1 MNSPTHQRRLRG
13 ITGVLGIAAAS
24 IAGSAEQP
32 LDEVVVVATRL
43 PVPAAKVG
51 NSVSVLQ
58 RADIDAS
65 QAIAVSDLLA
75 SLPGVGVTRSGGP
88 GGLTGLRIRGAEADH
103 TLVLIDGVQI
113 NDPAAPGGGFDF
125 GNLLTAGISRIE
137 VLRGPQS
144 TLYGSQAIGGVVNI
158 VTTEAGG
165 APGGSLQAEYGSQD
179 STRFRADVG
188 GSSHR
193 ASARLAGEYYRTDG
207 ISTFG
212 SGDERDAFRNTSL
225 AGRLGYE
232 IAGNLNLDLRGYYAR
247 GRVQTDGYPPPS
259 FVFADAGD
267 YADKRQRVAYA
278 GLNIGEKTA
287 ALQHRLAYQVTHV
300 ERDEF
305 AGAIGAVA
313 PFGEYR
319 GVNERLEYQGSW
331 RMAPGYT
338 AVFGLQH
345 ETSRMR
351 NDIDPLAA
359 DTRTDSAFVQLQGEP
374 VQGLTLTGGYRQDDH
389 KSFGSHGSLQFAAAW
404 QTSIGAIVRA
414 SWGQGFKAPTLYQLF
429 SAYGNPGLKP
439 ETSRGWD
446 VGVEQHWQE
455 ERIRAS
461 ATWFERDT
469 RQLISFLNCPDPGNV
484 ICSAPGHLPFGY
496 YQNAALAR
504 ASGVELQASVVISPM
519 ADLKANFTHA
529 VSRDRSPGSADY
541 GLQLLRRPKQV
552 LNAAL
557 NLHFGT
563 RVTATTALRHVSASP
578 EMNFDVFP
586 AQRIALDPYT
596 LVDLRLAVDAG
607 RDWRVSGRVENLFDR
622 RYETVY
628 QYGTLRRAAFLSVN
642 RSF

>member
-1 MNSPTHQRRLRG
+1 MNFLPYQRRLPG
-13 ITGVLGIAAAS
+13 ITGALCIAAFS
-24 IAGSAEQP
+24 TVWSAEQP
-32 LDEVVVVATRL
+32 LEEVVVVATRL

-51 NSVSVLQ
+51 NTVSVLN
-58 RADIDAS
+58 RADIEAS
-65 QAIAVSDLLA
+65 QAVAVSDLLA
-75 SLPGVGVTRSGGP
+75 RLPGVGVTRSGGP
-88 GGLTGLRIRGAEADH
+88 GGLTGLRIRGAESDH

-125 GNLLTAGISRIE
+125 GNLLTGGLSRIE

-158 VTTEAGG
+158 VTAEAGG
-165 APGGSLQAEYGSQD
+165 AAGGSLQAEYGSMD

-188 GSSHR
+188 GRSHR
-193 ASARLAGEYYRTDG
+193 ASARVAGEYYRTDG
-207 ISTFG
+207 ISAFG
-212 SGDERDAFRNTSL
+212 TGDEPDAFRSTSL

-232 IAGNLNLDLRGYYAR
+232 IAGNLNLDLRGHYAR
-247 GRVQTDGYPPPS
+247 GRVQTDGYPPPD

-305 AGAIGAVA
+305 SGAIGAVA
-313 PFGEYR
+313 AFGEYR
-319 GVNERLEYQGSW
+319 GVNERAEYQGSW
-331 RMAPGYT
+331 RIAQGYT

-345 ETSRMR
+345 ETTRMR

-359 DTRTDSAFVQLQGEP
+359 DARTDSAFVQLQGEP
-374 VQGLTLTGGYRQDDH
+374 VRGLTLTGGYRHDDH
-389 KSFGSHGSLQFAAAW
+389 RSFGAHGSLQFAAAW
-404 QTSIGAIVRA
+404 QTSIGTIVRA

-429 SAYGNPGLKP
+429 SGYGNPGLKP

-446 VGVEQHWQE
+446 MGVEQHWQE
-455 ERIRAS
+455 GRIRAT

-469 RQLISFLNCPDPGNV
+469 RQLITFLNCPDPGNL

-504 ASGVELQASVVISPM
+504 ASGVELQASLVISPL
-519 ADLKANFTHA
+519 ADLKVNFTHA
-529 VSRDRSPGSADY
+529 NSRDRSPGSPDY

-563 RVTATTALRHVSASP
+563 QVTATTALRHVSASP

-586 AQRIALDPYT
+586 AQRIALDAYT
-596 LVDLRLAVDAG
+596 LVDLRVAVQAGQDWQIAG
-607 RDWRVSGRVENLFDR
+607 RIENLFDR

-628 QYGTLRRAAFLSVN
+628 QYGTLRRTAYLSVN
-642 RSF
+642 RRF